1 MYNLLHSQKIQDE
14 KEKNNKHEKTNEKLV
29 H

>member
-1 MYNLLHSQKIQDE
+1 MYNLLDSQKTQDE

-29 H
+29 Y